1 MRGAG
6 LFTGFELVSNRESK
20 TPDKALALD
29 VIERLRAERVLTS
42 VAGPYGNVLKLRPPM
57 AFQTEDI
64 DWLVG
69 SLDKVLMACT
79 ANKQQS

>member
-1 MRGAG
+1 
-6 LFTGFELVSNRESK
+6 
-20 TPDKALALD
+20 
-29 VIERLRAERVLTS
+29 

-79 ANKQQS
+79 ANKRQS

>member
-1 MRGAG
+1 
-6 LFTGFELVSNRESK
+6 
-20 TPDKALALD
+20 
-29 VIERLRAERVLTS
+29 
-42 VAGPYGNVLKLRPPM
+42 M

-69 SLDKVLMACT
+69 ALDKVLMACT